1 MGVIGADPFGLGH
14 RPVLA
19 MILLFL
25 AGLTLAFT
33 PCILPMLPIVA
44 NIVAEQHKP
53 TTKQSFLLSSGYG
66 LGVATAY
73 GLLGALIA
81 YAGESLGLLGA
92 LQNPV
97 VLLSFA
103 VVFVLLGLYMLE
115 VIHLR
120 LPTAISQSLHN
131 LSQAGN
137 HKLGSIGGSFLVGL
151 LSALVVSP
159 CVSAPL
165 SGALFAVASIGNV
178 WLGFMALFMLGIGL
192 STPLV
197 IFATTEGKLLPQAGE
212 WMNWLKHGFAY
223 LMFAVA
229 LMMIERVWQSPWVLV
244 LWAVWFVVMA
254 WWAWRFASHLKKL
267 PALSVKL
274 LAILSVLWACNLA
287 VSAFLGGTD
296 SLRPFYAIEKGTS
309 KTTPKVTEQTDLNNI
324 NAVGKPI
331 TVHSL
336 DELDQLLEQ
345 HPKVLVDVM
354 ADWCIECRIMEN
366 QLFLQPP
373 QQMASWQLVKLDIT
387 EPEHSKPVLKRY
399 QLVGPPTLLYY
410 QNGQLL
416 TKQVGQVKRGDFEQ
430 LLTVLNASE

>member
-1 MGVIGADPFGLGH
+1 MGVLGADPFGLGH
-14 RPVLA
+14 RPILA

-103 VVFVLLGLYMLE
+103 VIFVVLGLYMLE
-115 VIHLR
+115 VINIR

-137 HKLGSIGGSFLVGL
+137 HKLGSIGGSFVVGL

-165 SGALFAVASIGNV
+165 SGALFAVSSIGNI

-212 WMNWLKHGFAY
+212 WMNWVKHGFAY

-229 LMMIERVWQSPWVLV
+229 LMMIERVWQSPWVLA

-254 WWAWRFASHLKKL
+254 WWAWRFATHLKKV
-267 PALSVKL
+267 PALCTKL
-274 LAILSVLWACNLA
+274 LAVTSVLWACNLSVGA
-287 VSAFLGGTD
+287 LLGGTD
-296 SLRPFYAIEKGTS
+296 SLRPFNTFEKGM
-309 KTTPKVTEQTDLNNI
+309 QTVYFNHI
-324 NAVGKPI
+324 NAISKPI

-336 DELDQLLEQ
+336 AELDQLLEQ
-345 HPKVLVDVM
+345 HPKVLVDIM
-354 ADWCIECRIMEN
+354 ADWCIECRVMEN
-366 QLFLQPP
+366 KLFLHPP
-373 QQMASWQLVKLDIT
+373 QQMSGWQVVKLDIT
-387 EPEHSKPVLKRY
+387 KTDEYSKAVLSRY
-399 QLVGPPTLLYY
+399 EIVGPPTLLYY
-410 QNGQLL
+410 SQGQLL
-416 TKQVGQVKRGDFEQ
+416 TKQVGEVKRHDFEE
-430 LLTVLNASE
+430 LLEVLNQR